1 LIGILE
7 DGGGEQI
14 KEHYRGLVLLHILA
28 AEDIVIFP
36 LTNSVSSSNY
46 AIMHN
51 RVIKDTL
58 FVSFIG
64 WWYFSFRW
72 EVSPP

>member
-1 LIGILE
+1 M
-7 DGGGEQI
+7 QI
-14 KEHYRGLVLLHILA
+14 KEHYGGLLLLRILSA
-28 AEDIVIFP
+28 KDIAIFP
-36 LTNSVSSSNY
+36 LTNSVSSGTY
-46 AIMHN
+46 PTMHN

>member
-1 LIGILE
+1 M
-7 DGGGEQI
+7 
-14 KEHYRGLVLLHILA
+14 R
-28 AEDIVIFP
+28 
-36 LTNSVSSSNY
+36 
-46 AIMHN
+46 N

-58 FVSFIG
+58 FVAFIG

>member
-1 LIGILE
+1 MK
-7 DGGGEQI
+7 I
-14 KEHYRGLVLLHILA
+14 KEYYAGPLLFRILPTG
-28 AEDIVIFP
+28 EIIVFP
-36 LTNSVSSSNY
+36 LTNSLSSGNY
-46 AIMHN
+46 STMHN